1 MAPKSGGGGKRRRE
15 RDLGG
20 SLASKST
27 PVEMVLQ
34 LDDDDDPDA
43 SEEVSIDVL
52 GRVSGV
58 SDCGLDF
65 AFRAFPR
72 AVPARLHASLVKD
85 CESAFVGESFW
96 LGASSEPRC
105 ALESLARLVFEAH
118 AGSVT
123 ADFDPERSGAE
134 WWVQLRHA
142 DDGQAEAVS
151 FHWDKDED
159 LVDEFGVNV
168 HPAIST
174 VTYLAD
180 AGAPTLVLDKTPPT
194 MYEDVDGFRGACG
207 AARLSY
213 PEAGKHVVFDGRLL
227 HGAPRELARAVPSG
241 YLRVSFLV
249 NVWLGYKPRGIEPFP
264 DSELAPLG
272 LRSPLST
279 ADSRDVRAGL
289 ARPDANAFEVMDVS
303 NREDDDGIV
312 VFEYPFGETGTEHTL
327 RVPAPTKRLEAATRG
342 NVELRFGGMEGR
354 RWWRRR
360 GGRREYEGDERS
372 RGEREDESGSSSE
385 VTRDDRVCISR

>member
-1 MAPKSGGGGKRRRE
+1 MTRSALFSAQRSPALAAPMAPKSGGGGKRRRE

-118 AGSVT
+118 AGSVA

-342 NVELRFGGMEGR
+342 NVELRFGGDGGAEVVEQARRSKRIRGR
-354 RWWRRR
+354 
-360 GGRREYEGDERS
+360 
-372 RGEREDESGSSSE
+372 
-385 VTRDDRVCISR
+385 

>member
-1 MAPKSGGGGKRRRE
+1 MFKISPCLLGSFLKFDSFRTFSAQRSPALAAPMAPKSGGGGKRRRE

-249 NVWLGYKPRGIEPFP
+249 NVWLGYKPRG
-264 DSELAPLG
+264 DRTVSRLG
-272 LRSPLST
+272 VG
-279 ADSRDVRAGL
+279 AARAAFAALDGGL
-289 ARPDANAFEVMDVS
+289 ARRSRRARATG
-303 NREDDDGIV
+303 RERVRGDG
-312 VFEYPFGETGTEHTL
+312 
-327 RVPAPTKRLEAATRG
+327 RLES
-342 NVELRFGGMEGR
+342 R
-354 RWWRRR
+354 R
-360 GGRREYEGDERS
+360 
-372 RGEREDESGSSSE
+372 
-385 VTRDDRVCISR
+385 